1 MRDSI
6 DSDRCYVGVVSDA
19 PDLSLRFALCNEVL
33 QPLPFAEQCR
43 VAAAMGYDGLE
54 VAPFTLAAN
63 PLDITDAT
71 AAGFAR
77 IAADHGL
84 RICGLHWL
92 LVAPAGLSIVSDAAV
107 RERTIGVM
115 QRLVEI
121 TAVMGGRYLVHG
133 SPKQRSVPAGSTR
146 DAALARASECFAR
159 AATRARDCGVVY
171 CIEPLSTRET
181 DLINTVAEAARIV
194 DEIDSPALRSMIDCS
209 AAGQMETESIP
220 ALMARWMPSGH
231 VAHVQANDPNR
242 RGPGQG
248 ALRFAPI
255 VDMLLSMRAAGHY
268 DGIVAVEPFDYV
280 PDGIGCAAR
289 AIGYLKGIIEGL
301 PEMTGRQPNTSS
313 APHVANE

>member
-1 MRDSI
+1 VER
-6 DSDRCYVGVVSDA
+6 
-19 PDLSLRFALCNEVL
+19 SLPIALCNEVL

-43 VAAAMGYDGLE
+43 IAAALGYDGLE

-63 PLDITDAT
+63 PLDITDAE

-84 RICGLHWL
+84 RIHGLHWL
-92 LVAPAGLSIVSDAAV
+92 LVAPAGLSIVAADAAV
-107 RERTIGVM
+107 RERTAGVM
-115 QRLVEI
+115 QRLVEL

-133 SPKQRSVPAGSTR
+133 SPKQRSVPAGSSR
-146 DAALARASECFAR
+146 AEALARATECFAR
-159 AATRARDCGVVY
+159 AAPRARECGVVY

-181 DLINTVAEAARIV
+181 DLINTLAEAAGIV
-194 DEIDSPALRSMIDCS
+194 DAIDSPALKTMIDCS
-209 AAGQMETESIP
+209 AAGQMETEPIP

-248 ALRFAPI
+248 TLQFAPI
-255 VDMLLSMRAAGHY
+255 VETLLAMRAAGHY

-289 AIGYLKGIIEGL
+289 AIGYLQGIVESI
-301 PEMTGRQPNTSS
+301 SS
-313 APHVANE
+313 R